1 MVIKMN
7 FLLSTVQCNTISL
20 LTPTNHFPRKSVEV
34 LELEKL
40 KLQDQCLSLEAG
52 VLEKEDKLCLQ
63 EEECQKRDAARVQ
76 STEELKA
83 VVSHWTE
90 KWQKVA
96 LTLQST
102 QEELEE
108 LKKNNSRN
116 EVRPSLLHSLKN
128 NFLSQRCI

>member
-1 MVIKMN
+1 M
-7 FLLSTVQCNTISL
+7 QCNAISL
-20 LTPTNHFPRKSVEV
+20 PTPTNIFSRESVEV

-40 KLQDQCLSLEAG
+40 ELQDRCLSLEAG
-52 VLEKEDKLCLQ
+52 VLEKEEKLRLQ
-63 EEECQKRDAARVQ
+63 EEENHKQDAARVQ

-116 EVRPSLLHSLKN
+116 DVRLSLLHSLKN
-128 NFLSQRCI
+128 NFIPQQCI